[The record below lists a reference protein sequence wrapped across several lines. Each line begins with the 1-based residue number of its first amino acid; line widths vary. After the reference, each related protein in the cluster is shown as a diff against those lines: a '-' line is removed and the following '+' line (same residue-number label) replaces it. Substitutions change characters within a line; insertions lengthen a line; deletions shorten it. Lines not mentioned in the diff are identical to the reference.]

1 MGFYTGNK
9 IPSPKKTS
17 WETSTDLVS
26 NSGNELWQIF
36 SKDAAFPAKVYSLSG
51 CVNLRQ
57 RETPAPGNPDAA
69 LMSPVY
75 LIHGN
80 ICWAWLSPHI
90 NIVFWVRV
98 SAGTLPLEWHKYL
111 LFKQLC
117 SCILFFWS
125 RGGAEVCVWC
135 FGHAQLPSPSVTVP
149 HQTCPCQTLPP
160 STLLA
165 PQLWVTAAASAVH
178 TKTSVVLRFFD
189 YTDN

>member
-80 ICWAWLSPHI
+80 ICRAWLSPHI

-125 RGGAEVCVWC
+125 RGLCLVFWTCSAT
-135 FGHAQLPSPSVTVP
+135 FSISDSSTSNLSLPDSPP
-149 HQTCPCQTLPP
+149 F
-160 STLLA
+160 TLLA